1 MKDVDRGLPLEDMK
15 NFSLKELLG
24 MAIKAEIGAANFY
37 SSLAEN
43 MDIEALRDKIEF
55 LAGEERK
62 HEAFLRKLY
71 AQMFPG
77 EEVVFPKEHIGPE
90 LKPVAEKLKEIE
102 DVIDLYRWAMEAEKI
117 ANEFYLKLED
127 MVEDESRIVP
137 QICEKKAD
145 IWNNIK
151 FWFLFRSL
159 PQLLQSHF
167 SCIRQ
172 VPDQW

>member
-127 MVEDESRIVP
+127 MVEDDA
-137 QICEKKAD
+137 KKR
-145 IWNNIK
+145 
-151 FWFLFRSL
+151 LMRSL
-159 PQLLQSHF
+159 ADMESSHYFTLRADYELLLDWDMYSQMMH
-167 SCIRQ
+167 
-172 VPDQW
+172 VGP